1 MPTSTVRS
9 PASCFAVSLMDI
21 AYKGGMSDRNA
32 ETHVRPHRPR
42 PARARETP
50 AAIVAA
56 GVPLAA
62 AVALAAAALSLYA
75 DVGNTGVLA
84 AVMILLGLA
93 GLGLVAW
100 GVRRG
105 VRRAVGRT
113 LRPAARLHAELAG
126 IEDADLSRRVPVPST
141 GDDVERLARRVN
153 ALLGRLEGAALQR
166 RAFIADA
173 SHELRTPITGL
184 RTRIEL
190 ALDAPDD
197 GDPVDTLRQSL
208 DDVDRLHHIVDDLLV
223 LARLDSGDRP
233 ELEPLDLG
241 ALVEEEAGRRTPP
254 VPMTV
259 KAESGV
265 LVAANRPRLGRVLL
279 NLLANAERHAFSM
292 IEVTVHTEPGEAV
305 VEVRDDGP
313 GIPRADRDRVFER
326 FTRLDSARSRADGG
340 SGLGL
345 AIARQIAVAHGGRL
359 YVGDG
364 AYGARLVLRLPLA
377 DPR

>member
-1 MPTSTVRS
+1 
-9 PASCFAVSLMDI
+9 
-21 AYKGGMSDRNA
+21 MSDRNA

-42 PARARETP
+42 PARPRPARARETP
-50 AAIVAA
+50 AAIGAA
-56 GVPLAA
+56 GVPLVV

-75 DVGNTGVLA
+75 DVGNTGVLT
-84 AVMILLGLA
+84 AVMALLCLA

-105 VRRAVGRT
+105 ARRSADRT

-141 GDDVERLARRVN
+141 GDDIERLARRVN
-153 ALLGRLEGAALQR
+153 ALLGRLESAALQR

-173 SHELRTPITGL
+173 SHELRTPLTGL

-197 GDPVDTLRQSL
+197 GDPVDTLRHSL
-208 DDVDRLHHIVDDLLV
+208 HDVDRLHHIVEDLLV
-223 LARLDSGDRP
+223 LARLDSGERP
-233 ELEPLDLG
+233 GLEPVDLG

-254 VPMTV
+254 VPTTV

-265 LVAANRPRLGRVLL
+265 LVEANRPRLGRVLL
-279 NLLANAERHAFSM
+279 NLLANAERHAVST

-326 FTRLDSARSRADGG
+326 FTRLDSARSRSDGG

-377 DPR
+377 GSR